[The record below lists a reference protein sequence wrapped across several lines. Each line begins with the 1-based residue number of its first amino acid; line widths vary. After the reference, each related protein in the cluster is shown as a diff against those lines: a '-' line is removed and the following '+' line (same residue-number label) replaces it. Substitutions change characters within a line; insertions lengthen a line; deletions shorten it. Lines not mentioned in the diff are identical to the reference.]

1 MSHREVA
8 VLLEQL
14 DGVYLLMAQLMY
26 GAGLRLNECLSLRVK
41 DLDFDQKLI
50 IVCDSK
56 GKKDRRVP
64 LPDAAVDGLSRQLAW
79 RKSLHE
85 RDLDEGAASVYL
97 PRAIDRKYP
106 NAHKELRWQF
116 LFASPQRSKNPRSGR
131 IHRHHMHE
139 GTFPSQLKPAVER
152 AGILKR
158 ITSHAFR
165 HSFATHLL
173 QDNTDIRQVQE
184 LLGHKDVKT
193 TMIYLHCL
201 NDAEK
206 DVVSP
211 LDRLQELQNAEKTN
225 AASEGGGLQL
235 AGPAQGG
242 DLHAPQPEPLAGDEP
257 GPRGQAEIDVPSLS
271 PDETLSGEC
280 ATAIPSGADG
290 VLNRIRASVLAMLR
304 RPRGHG
310 FFRRL
315 IHQ

>member
-1 MSHREVA
+1 M
-8 VLLEQL
+8 LLEQL

-26 GAGLRLNECLSLRVK
+26 GAGLRLSECLSLRVK

-64 LPDAAVDGLSRQLAW
+64 LPDTAVDGLRRQLAW
-79 RKSLHE
+79 RKSLHD
-85 RDLDEGAASVYL
+85 RDMAEGAASVYL

-116 LFASPQRSKNPRSGR
+116 LFASRQRSKNPRSGR
-131 IHRHHMHE
+131 MHRHHMHE
-139 GTFPSQLKPAVER
+139 GTFPSRLKPAVER

-165 HSFATHLL
+165 HSFATQLL

-211 LDRLQELQNAEKTN
+211 LDRLHELQNAEKTN
-225 AASEGGGLQL
+225 GASEGGRPQL

-242 DLHAPQPEPLAGDEP
+242 DLHAPQPEPLASDET
-257 GPRGQAEIDVPSLS
+257 GLRGQAETDVPSLS

-290 VLNRIRASVLAMLR
+290 VLDRVRASVLAMLR
-304 RPRGHG
+304 RPRGQG